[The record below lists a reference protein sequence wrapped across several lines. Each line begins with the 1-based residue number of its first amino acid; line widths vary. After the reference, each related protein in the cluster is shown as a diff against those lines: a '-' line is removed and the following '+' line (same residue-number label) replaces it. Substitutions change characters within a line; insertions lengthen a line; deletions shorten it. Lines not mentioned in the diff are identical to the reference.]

1 MLFDIPPHMLR
12 TSKTWGYM
20 QTRKRICKT
29 CSCWLHGS
37 QNIIPEMHQTF
48 IWVKLVILHPLRNRK
63 LATVI
68 MCGMQTL
75 WMGRIWR
82 GVRRQMGAFPVGP
95 RLRHLSVSVH
105 QEKEFADVQPAWHW
119 QFGTGHRLTHPFSP
133 SPPTGRPRPAAPVAV
148 SLRTPALPPRERTLD
163 CASQRLRHPPRQ
175 ILSNQPIDPP
185 RPPPVVRAC
194 RLCCSCGFQF
204 RSLFVPTDCFPL

>member
-1 MLFDIPPHMLR
+1 MSQ
-12 TSKTWGYM
+12 TSDFASSPKQEASDSDYGWNADVMDGPYLVRSAASNGRLPSWAAPATPLGLGPSG
-20 QTRKRICKT
+20 KRIRRRPAG
-29 CSCWLHGS
+29 LALAGS
-37 QNIIPEMHQTF
+37 SA
-48 IWVKLVILHPLRNRK
+48 
-63 LATVI
+63 LAT
-68 MCGMQTL
+68 GSL
-75 WMGRIWR
+75 
-82 GVRRQMGAFPVGP
+82 
-95 RLRHLSVSVH
+95 
-105 QEKEFADVQPAWHW
+105 
-119 QFGTGHRLTHPFSP
+119 HPFSP

>member
-1 MLFDIPPHMLR
+1 VECRRYGWAVSGAECGVKWAPSQLGRACD
-12 TSKTWGYM
+12 TSRSRSI
-20 QTRKRICKT
+20 RKKNSPTSSRPGI
-29 CSCWLHGS
+29 GS
-37 QNIIPEMHQTF
+37 
-48 IWVKLVILHPLRNRK
+48 LA
-63 LATVI
+63 LAT
-68 MCGMQTL
+68 GSL
-75 WMGRIWR
+75 
-82 GVRRQMGAFPVGP
+82 
-95 RLRHLSVSVH
+95 
-105 QEKEFADVQPAWHW
+105 
-119 QFGTGHRLTHPFSP
+119 HPFSP